1 MDSFTQAIGNVVSF
15 ATISK
20 ASILMATWPLQRYVI
35 MNQTRPLQTQTL
47 PYSSIFTYSIKSLY
61 LEKNGYFRGS
71 FASLSYYF
79 GSNVLKGLIYP
90 VLIRSVF
97 YKQPNSY
104 EEQVIKENIITA
116 LAHLFCGVGLYPLD
130 RARTLVSC
138 EIAYKD
144 QALTYKNSINCL
156 TKMYDMDGFKG
167 LYRGF
172 WLGFSHFTLS
182 VWVTHYLKYY
192 ISVKNPFDDVLT
204 KIFAFVAT
212 NAVGAFVA
220 YPLLVLTRRRQLC
233 DGKTF
238 INEPLKISQQISKIW
253 KEEGLRGFYRGIWMA
268 GINGMIF
275 TSILVSLSLY
285 NLMH

>member
-1 MDSFTQAIGNVVSF
+1 MDTFTQTIESTISF
-15 ATISK
+15 ATIAK

-35 MNQTRPLQTQTL
+35 MNQTRTVQTKTL
-47 PYSSIFTYSIKSLY
+47 PYRSFISYSIKSLSI
-61 LEKNGYFRGS
+61 EKNGYFRGS

-79 GSNVLKGLIYP
+79 GSNVLKGIIYP
-90 VLIRSVF
+90 ALFRSVF

-104 EEQVIKENIITA
+104 EEYVIKENIVIA
-116 LAHLFCGVGLYPLD
+116 LAHFFCGVGLYPLD

-138 EIAYKD
+138 EIAHKN
-144 QALTYKNSINCL
+144 QTLTYKNSLNCL

-192 ISVKNPFDDVLT
+192 LSVKNPFDDFLT
-204 KIFAFVAT
+204 KMFAFVAT
-212 NAVGAFVA
+212 NAVGAIVA
-220 YPLLVLTRRRQLC
+220 YPLLVLTRRRQLS

-238 INEPLKISQQISKIW
+238 NDEPLKVMQQISKIW
-253 KEEGLRGFYRGIWMA
+253 KEEGFRGFYRGIWMA

-275 TSILVSLSLY
+275 TSILVSLSL
-285 NLMH
+285 